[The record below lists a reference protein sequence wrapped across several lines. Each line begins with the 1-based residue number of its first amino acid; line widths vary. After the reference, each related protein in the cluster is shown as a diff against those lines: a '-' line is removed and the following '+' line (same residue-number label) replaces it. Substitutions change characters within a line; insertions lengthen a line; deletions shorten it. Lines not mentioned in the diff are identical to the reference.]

1 VADYSTKAFTAVAFG
16 REGEFESV
24 PPRTVRDV
32 IRASDDVHKFYTAPT
47 LCSALDIPFA
57 AVFLLAIFFLDPTL
71 CAIATAFIIGVT
83 VFCYFLWWGSITKKA
98 ELDRLN
104 RRSSAMIE
112 SSLSAPETIRFFGYA
127 VAIRDSWRQNAQAL
141 RTAATK
147 VMDSGSRIQTLG
159 RLAGGVL
166 TVLIVSVGAQ
176 EVVYGDLSI
185 GALIGV
191 NILAVRA
198 LGPIMQVGQLL
209 QGYKETRD
217 KIRAVDTFSKLP
229 SEAVSGVE
237 LTKYSGSL
245 RIRDVGFR
253 YADSAA
259 SVFESVNLDL
269 SGGQVLVVTGPN
281 GSGKT
286 TLARL
291 FTGAL
296 EPTTGNIIVDGVNLS
311 QIQLSWWRKKV
322 MYLPQEPR
330 FLDGSIRDNFSYY
343 KSDISDGDI
352 KNLLERVGLGHLVAQ
367 TSVGVDR
374 KLHAA
379 GSNLSLGMRRRL
391 ALARA
396 LTYGGPLAIFDE
408 PTEGMDADG
417 KKHVYNVLNKL
428 ASGNTTIICCSHDA
442 DIIRGAHH
450 VIDLGMRP
458 VPRIS
463 TVAKN

>member
-1 VADYSTKAFTAVAFG
+1 
-16 REGEFESV
+16 
-24 PPRTVRDV
+24 
-32 IRASDDVHKFYTAPT
+32 
-47 LCSALDIPFA
+47 
-57 AVFLLAIFFLDPTL
+57 
-71 CAIATAFIIGVT
+71 
-83 VFCYFLWWGSITKKA
+83 
-98 ELDRLN
+98 
-104 RRSSAMIE
+104 
-112 SSLSAPETIRFFGYA
+112 
-127 VAIRDSWRQNAQAL
+127 L

-166 TVLIVSVGAQ
+166 TVIIVSVGAQ

-209 QGYKETRD
+209 QGYKEARN

-237 LTKYSGSL
+237 LTNYSGSL
-245 RIRDVGFR
+245 HIRDVGFR
-253 YADSAA
+253 YVDSTA
-259 SVFESVNLDL
+259 SVFESVSLDL

-296 EPTTGNIIVDGVNLS
+296 EPTTGNIIVDGVNLA

-322 MYLPQEPR
+322 IYLPQEPR

-343 KSDISDGDI
+343 KPDISDGDI
-352 KNLLERVGLGHLVAQ
+352 KSLLERVGLGHLVAQ

-450 VIDLGMRP
+450 VIDLGTRP